1 MKELVAYKGMDSSF
15 GEAGSFREG
24 RVLGADAGQWVGVA
38 AGDYG
43 SSLPNTVTFF
53 FFTRQILFFLLPN

>member
-1 MKELVAYKGMDSSF
+1 MKGLVAYKGMHSSF

-24 RVLGADAGQWVGVA
+24 RVLGADAGQWVGVT

-43 SSLPNTVTFF
+43 SSLPNTVTFISEI
-53 FFTRQILFFLLPN
+53 RHIVL